1 MTYRDTRVTCD
12 KCSEEFILTVEEQR
26 MRGATA
32 EEEGVTNVCST
43 CQGGKPRSPA
53 PSPGR
58 EVRFSDPGQGQAQ
71 LSLEPGQGAVK
82 WYDPEKGYGFL
93 VRHTGDEVFFHRTSV
108 IEEDHRL
115 LVEGARVT
123 YELGETEKGP
133 QATNVA
139 LLQE

>member
-12 KCSEEFILTVEEQR
+12 KCGEEFILTVEEQR
-26 MRGATA
+26 KRGATV
-32 EEEGVTNVCST
+32 EEGTTNVCYT
-43 CQGGKPRSPA
+43 CQGGKPRSPDSG
-53 PSPGR
+53 PRREQRSP
-58 EVRFSDPGQGQAQ
+58 DTGQGQEQ

-123 YELGETEKGP
+123 YELGETDKGP